1 MWGWGSRQDDTIQ
14 IRSTHQMTLTKGEKE
29 RLLESAVEMIKK
41 SGTAGD
47 EEGLEYQAAWLRMN
61 QEWETLMSEYPNQWV
76 AMGKDG
82 VVAVGDS
89 LDDVFAKVNA
99 KRVPPGRIDVK
110 FTDTNP
116 SPLLL

>member
-1 MWGWGSRQDDTIQ
+1 
-14 IRSTHQMTLTKGEKE
+14 MTLTKGEKE
-29 RLLESAVEMIKK
+29 RLLDSAVQMIKE
-41 SGTAGD
+41 SGAAGD
-47 EEGLEYQAAWLRMN
+47 EEGLEYEAAWLRMDR
-61 QEWETLMSEYPNQWV
+61 EWDTLTSKYPNQWV

-110 FTDTNP
+110 FMDTNP